1 MADKRQDLARN
12 LAGIQRGPGF
22 RLSTDAPPA
31 EPPPAPSPAAE
42 VPPHPDAEVQ
52 NRKKAAPAARVNRGV
67 TVREDLMWELK
78 ALALQQRRKLYEVL
92 DEALVEYL
100 RRHGRE
106 VAPPTAEE

>member
-22 RLSTDAPPA
+22 RLSTEAPPA
-31 EPPPAPSPAAE
+31 EAPPPAAE
-42 VPPHPDAEVQ
+42 VPDHPPAVAPT
-52 NRKKAAPAARVNRGV
+52 RPKAAPTTRVNRGV

-106 VAPPTAEE
+106 VTPPPEGE

>member
-1 MADKRQDLARN
+1 MADKRRDLARN

-22 RLSTDAPPA
+22 RLSTEAPPA
-31 EPPPAPSPAAE
+31 DSPPPPPTGE
-42 VPPHPDAEVQ
+42 VPEPTTENAPA
-52 NRKKAAPAARVNRGV
+52 RPKAAPAARINRGV

-92 DEALVEYL
+92 DEALVDYL

-106 VAPPTAEE
+106 MAPPAEE

>member
-22 RLSTDAPPA
+22 RLSTEAPPA
-31 EPPPAPSPAAE
+31 EAPPAPAAE
-42 VPPHPDAEVQ
+42 VPDRTNAESHS
-52 NRKKAAPAARVNRGV
+52 RPKATLTARVNRGV

-106 VAPPTAEE
+106 VAPPAGEE

>member
-12 LAGIQRGPGF
+12 LAGIQRGAGF
-22 RLSTDAPPA
+22 RLSTTEAPPA
-31 EPPPAPSPAAE
+31 ETPPAPAE
-42 VPPHPDAEVQ
+42 APLRTDAEVQ
-52 NRKKAAPAARVNRGV
+52 NRKKAALSAARVNRGV

-106 VAPPTAEE
+106 VAPPVEE